1 MLIFLVSLRML
12 GLLLVLA
19 SFTSVV
25 LFKSFLRREF
35 FFKHLFK
42 TV

>member
-12 GLLLVLA
+12 GLLFVLA